1 MSLDFLY
8 ECDPLPLEEGQE
20 VALWHDGCLDTWLI
34 TEGTNSY
41 AKTAWG
47 YRVRSRPYRDGATP
61 NRVHKQSGQGQD
73 DPVAIAPSNIAGD

>member
-1 MSLDFLY
+1 MDFLY

-20 VALWHDGCLDTWLI
+20 VALWNEGCLDTWLI

-61 NRVHKQSGQGQD
+61 NPIHKQSGQNQD